1 MSAIFILLL
10 FSEKTTKPKKESKK
24 KLSFHHFLFGNT
36 NKFTLLFLL
45 INYAVKKKLQ
55 CRERKKG
62 ENERFSFPS
71 SLNIHNIFLFD
82 AFCRCLFQFGATTSH
97 IEKLLATRKSLNPVQ
112 REEEGVLTPR
122 KQVLGVCHTL
132 RMIFKARLDLH
143 PQPTPCQ
150 NPPYCV
156 KLVVL
161 SQQCAMLLT
170 RAAKCIAFF

>member
-24 KLSFHHFLFGNT
+24 KCLSTTFYLAT

-55 CRERKKG
+55 CRERRKG
-62 ENERFSFPS
+62 ENEGFSFP

-82 AFCRCLFQFGATTSH
+82 AFCRCLFQFGAMTSH
-97 IEKLLATRKSLNPVQ
+97 FEKLLATRKSLNPLQ

-122 KQVLGVCHTL
+122 KQVLGVCHML